1 MVVERETDLYLVLLS
16 VHGLIRGTEPELG
29 RDADT
34 GGQVTYVLELTRA
47 LARHPRVRQ
56 VDLVTRQIFDDR
68 VGPDYAQEIE
78 DLGVPGARLV
88 RIPCGPKRY
97 LRKELL
103 WPHLDELVDR
113 VVRFL
118 RRQGRM
124 PHVVH
129 SHYADAGYVGRELS
143 RFLGIPQVHT
153 GHSLGRDKLQRL
165 IDSGQSF
172 ERIER
177 QYRMSYR
184 INAEERVLEH
194 AALVVCSTQQEA
206 TSQWGAYQNAYNTRL
221 TVNPPGIDLGRF
233 SPPRRGQGVPAIQ
246 AQIDRFLRH
255 PNRPMVLAIARPD
268 PRKNLRRLIEAFGS
282 SPTLRERTNLVIV
295 AGNRDDIADLDEP
308 AQTELTELLLEIDRF
323 DLHGQVALP
332 KHHASDDVPDLYRIA
347 ARSHGVFVNP
357 ALTEPFGLTLLEA
370 AASGVPIVATNDGGP
385 RDIIANCHNGV
396 LIDALRSDD
405 IAAKITGVLW
415 DRRQWRRYASAG
427 ITGVRRH
434 YTWDAHVN
442 RYVREVDTALARL
455 RPRGLPRH
463 RSESARRR
471 LMRLDHLLVCDID
484 NTLVGDRESLAELLA
499 LLEREHHHLG
509 FAVATGRSYELTME
523 VLEEEGIPRPDILV
537 TSVGTEIHEGPHL
550 DPAVGWAAHLRFG
563 WDRQGTVRALQ
574 GVPGLTLQG
583 EEGQRPFKVS
593 YYTDGSA
600 VADGSDGDPAYVGG
614 QLIEEEVR
622 RRLRTA
628 GLRFN
633 AIFSHGQ
640 YLDILP
646 VRASKGKAIRY
657 LADKWELPLER
668 VLVAGDSGN
677 DEEMLRGQT
686 LAVVVGNYSEELE
699 PLRGEPRI
707 YFADASFAGGI
718 LEGIDYYH
726 FLDRD
731 PPTPEDGAGE
741 TT

>member
-1 MVVERETDLYLVLLS
+1 MNREDDLYLVLLS
-16 VHGLIRGTEPELG
+16 VHGLIRGEHPELG

-34 GGQVTYVLELTRA
+34 GGQITYVLD
-47 LARHPRVRQ
+47 LARSLASHPRVRQ
-56 VDLVTRQIFDDR
+56 VDLVTRQVVDDR
-68 VGPDYAQEIE
+68 VGPDYARATE

-97 LRKELL
+97 VRKELL
-103 WPHLDELVDR
+103 WPHLDEFVDR

-153 GHSLGRDKLQRL
+153 GHSLGRAKRQRL
-165 IDSGQSF
+165 LDGGQSV

-177 QYRMSYR
+177 QYRIGHR

-194 AALVVCSTQQEA
+194 AAFVVCSTQQEA
-206 TSQWGAYQNAYNTRL
+206 DTQWGAYQNAYNTHL
-221 TVNPPGIDLGRF
+221 TVNPPGVDLGRF
-233 SPPRRGQGVPAIQ
+233 SPPRRGLGTPSIE
-246 AQIDRFLRH
+246 AQINRFLRR

-268 PRKNLRRLIEAFGS
+268 PRKNLHRLVEAFGK
-282 SPTLRERTNLVIV
+282 SPTLRERANLVIV
-295 AGNRDDIADLDEP
+295 AGNRDEIAALDEP
-308 AQTELTELLLEIDRF
+308 ARTELTELLLEIDRF

-332 KHHASDDVPDLYRIA
+332 KHHASDDVPDLYRLA

-370 AASGVPIVATNDGGP
+370 AASGLPIVATDDGGP
-385 RDIIANCHNGV
+385 RDIIANCRNGV
-396 LIDALRSDD
+396 LIDALRSED
-405 IAAKITGVLW
+405 IAAKIISVLW
-415 DRRQWRRYASAG
+415 DRHQWRRYANAG
-427 ITGVRRH
+427 MAGVRRH
-434 YTWDAHVN
+434 YTWHAHVH
-442 RYVREVDTALARL
+442 RYVRDVDAALTRL
-455 RPRGLPRH
+455 RPRGLPRQ

-471 LMRLDHLLVCDID
+471 LMRLDRLLVCDID

-499 LLEREHHHLG
+499 LLRREHGHVG
-509 FAVATGRSYELTME
+509 FAVATGRSYQLTMK
-523 VLEEEGIPRPDILV
+523 VLEEERILRPDILV

-550 DPAVGWAAHLRFG
+550 DPAVGWAAHLRFS
-563 WDRQGTVRALQ
+563 WDRDGIVRALQ
-574 GVPGLTLQG
+574 GVPGLRLQG
-583 EEGQRPFKVS
+583 EEGQRAFKVS
-593 YYTDGSA
+593 YYTDGRA

-614 QLIEEEVR
+614 QLIEAEVR

-646 VRASKGKAIRY
+646 VRASKGKAVRY
-657 LADKWELPLER
+657 LADKWELSLER

-677 DEEMLRGQT
+677 DEEMLLGQT

-699 PLRGEPRI
+699 PLRGQPRI
-707 YFADASFAGGI
+707 YFADAPYAGGI
-718 LEGIDYYH
+718 LEGIDHYH
-726 FLDRD
+726 FLDRAT
-731 PPTPEDGAGE
+731 PTAANATEE
-741 TT
+741 TP